1 MNNQR
6 KYYTREFEPDV
17 VTYNIAQPFGMF
29 KRVKRLEHGSLNLAG
44 LCFEFQNGYMHPI
57 EGVSYLV
64 LGRQVDNQ
72 QPIDFDLSPYGGL
85 EQGVSR
91 THCVMQITSQSVFVR
106 DLNSSNCTFLNN
118 AELFAMR
125 DYPIQDGDELRL
137 GRLTMRVRFLQNTT

>member
-1 MNNQR
+1 MNYQH
-6 KYYTREFEPDV
+6 KYHTKEFEQEV
-17 VTYNIAQPFGMF
+17 VTYNIAQPFGIF
-29 KRVKRLEHGSLNLAG
+29 KRVKRLEHGSLNLSG
-44 LCFEFQNGYMHPI
+44 LCFEFHNGYMHSI
-57 EGVSYLV
+57 EGVSYIV
-64 LGRQVDNQ
+64 IGRQADNQ

-91 THCVMQITSQSVFVR
+91 THCVIQITPESVFVR

-137 GRLTMRVRFLQNTT
+137 GRLTIRIRFLQSSM